1 MKPGL
6 RIDGLRVLGFGRF
19 SNLTRELGPGMHLLY
34 GPNEAGKSTLLAF
47 LRSML
52 FGFEK
57 QGQPERYEP
66 EGGGPFGGE
75 LRLSTDVGPL
85 LVRRVATGRR
95 SKGELLV
102 LGPDGQPVPPERLED
117 ALGHV
122 SRELFFDVFAFRLD
136 ELAGFERLTE
146 QRGASEA
153 LVAASMRGARKLPEV
168 MQRLRKSA
176 DGLYKPNGQN
186 PLLNETLKA
195 LEDVQARLREEGDRP
210 ARYFAQKERLSA
222 LGEEQRVLE
231 GALRDVGGE
240 LERLSRLEAALTDVS
255 ALAEARAELATLLEL
270 EHFPEGG
277 EARLEDALHRRRNYR
292 AEGARLAQRLS
303 AVAAELERLS
313 APSPVRGRE
322 EALQLALAG
331 YTERS
336 GLLRALPARRAAV
349 VEKRRQVERE
359 LRELGLPVDGPGL
372 LALDLGASGRAAL
385 EELATRLGAAETERR
400 ETTGT
405 RARARSERERLES
418 AVARGQAALAALP
431 DVRPTQVRQHQ
442 AGLGRLR
449 GVRGELDRLGEQRAE
464 LRRQFE
470 GARTQG
476 EPPLVEGVLPVW
488 WVPAVA
494 GVTVLLAVAAG
505 LLAGTGAGALSLAG
519 GLLLTGVLER
529 ARRRVEAARDAAR
542 EAHAARQRGRQQE
555 EERLRSALVGLA
567 TREDVL
573 NRELLAA
580 AAEAGMGPVV
590 TAADLTAREAA
601 LAEALEQAGR
611 REALLREW
619 EKLHEAHAEAMSEEQ
634 RAEESLREAEAR
646 HGTLLA
652 ALAAQLSARRFPPSL
667 PASAAL
673 TLWREAAALR
683 QRLLDVDTEEA
694 ALGVDEQACAPVA
707 MKLWEEAVAA
717 GLASGKVAS
726 ETVSASGTAAG
737 TASAAGVAGPAAGP
751 PGLRPVSSTVASAH
765 AVRVSSLEK
774 RASTAGQAHRSAWMT
789 APSPGALETAAARVT
804 SALETARE
812 QTAERRVLEESRREL
827 LAEKARLDGLS
838 HEEELALALLLA
850 EGGGVDEES
859 FRRRAAQARR
869 HAELTHRARELSQRI
884 EARTGMSDAQAR
896 EALRAVG
903 GEEGLRSSMQSRRA
917 RHTEAQE
924 RMKTV
929 LTELGALRHQL
940 EEWENDDVLARLRIE
955 EESLRARVA
964 ELATRYAADRLALA
978 LLTRA
983 RRRFEEEQQPRVV
996 QLASEHFAALTGGRY
1011 RRVFIPTGEE
1021 RELRVGDG
1029 ERDWSAA
1036 QLSRGTREQ
1045 LYLAFRLAVVR
1056 DFGETRGALPLIVDD
1071 VLVNFDPERARGAIR
1086 LLSTLSLQHQV
1097 IAFTCHP
1104 WLREAFEAEGAQVQ
1118 QLDTDASTS
1127 QRAPP
1132 SMLQAG

>member
-195 LEDVQARLREEGDRP
+195 LEDVQARLRAEGDRP
-210 ARYFAQKERLSA
+210 ARYFAQKERLST

-240 LERLSRLEAALTDVS
+240 LERLSRLEAALADVS

-303 AVAAELERLS
+303 AVAAGLERLS

-476 EPPLVEGVLPVW
+476 EPPLVEVVLPVW

-494 GVTVLLAVAAG
+494 GVTVLLAVAAW

-519 GLLLTGVLER
+519 GLLLTGVLEL

-619 EKLHEAHAEAMSEEQ
+619 EKLREAHAEAMSEEQ
-634 RAEESLREAEAR
+634 RVEESLREAEAR

-774 RASTAGQAHRSAWMT
+774 RASTAGPAHRSAWMT

-1127 QRAPP
+1127 RRAPP